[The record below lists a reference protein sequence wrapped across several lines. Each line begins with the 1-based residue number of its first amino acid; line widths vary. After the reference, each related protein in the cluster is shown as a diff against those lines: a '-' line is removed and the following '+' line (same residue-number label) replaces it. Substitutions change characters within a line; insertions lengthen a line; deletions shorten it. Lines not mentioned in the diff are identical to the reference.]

1 MFFKIFFYLCVN
13 KTIKIIIM
21 NLEQKINYLE
31 KKFNAPMDII
41 IKAINICNKEG
52 VNIQEI
58 ELKTMGV

>member
-1 MFFKIFFYLCVN
+1 
-13 KTIKIIIM
+13 M

-52 VNIQEI
+52 VNIKEI
-58 ELKTMGV
+58 ELKTMGVS